1 MNFDPIDYNQKL
13 STNNWLLLAIA
24 IGIFAI
30 LILLIVAAVYIM
42 QAVNKVVQPINE
54 IVVIARDGIEDVV
67 SKTEAFVDQVIDRL
81 PPESEIKQKISTGL
95 EKLGQE
101 VKPKLHQVAQDVR
114 PTVES
119 IGSQVNTRLSQIR
132 R

>member
-13 STNNWLLLAIA
+13 STNNWLLFVIA
-24 IGIFAI
+24 IGIIAI
-30 LILLIVAAVYIM
+30 LILLIVAAVYIL

-54 IVVIARDGIEDVV
+54 IVVIARDGIKDVV
-67 SKTEAFVDQVIDRL
+67 NKTEAFVDQVVDKL
-81 PPESEIKQKISTGL
+81 PPDEIKQKIGTGL
-95 EKLGQE
+95 ERLGQE
-101 VKPKLHQVAQDVR
+101 VKPTLQKVAQEVR
-114 PTVES
+114 PTVER